1 MVAARLSYSQGS
13 AKLIGGCSQP
23 SSVQEEMRTLISG
36 ICSLPSSLKV
46 SDHPIRLVG
55 RGSSQDSAASL
66 KPKIR
71 PQLNLK
77 GN

>member
-13 AKLIGGCSQP
+13 AKLVGGCSQP
-23 SSVQEEMRTLISG
+23 RSVQEELRTLISG

-55 RGSSQDSAASL
+55 RGSSQDSAVSL
-66 KPKIR
+66 KPKILR
-71 PQLNLK
+71 HLDPTAC
-77 GN
+77 

>member
-23 SSVQEEMRTLISG
+23 RSVQEETRTRISG
-36 ICSLPSSLKV
+36 ICSLSSSLKG
-46 SDHPIRLVG
+46 SDHPTGLLG

-66 KPKIR
+66 
-71 PQLNLK
+71 
-77 GN
+77 